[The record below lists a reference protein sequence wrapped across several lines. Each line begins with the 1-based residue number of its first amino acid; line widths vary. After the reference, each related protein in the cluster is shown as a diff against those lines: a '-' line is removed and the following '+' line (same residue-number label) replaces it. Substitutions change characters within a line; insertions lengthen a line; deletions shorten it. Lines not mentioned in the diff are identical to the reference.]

1 MPKIYLDSLR
11 NAIAALELGFAE
23 QTAYPQLLT
32 LRDGVIQRFDIFPLE
47 VLHGMLLT
55 WFDCYS
61 CEHEGW
67 ERTFAAQGLLQC

>member
-1 MPKIYLDSLR
+1 MGPPP
-11 NAIAALELGFAE
+11 EGGFFQITRAS
-23 QTAYPQLLT
+23 
-32 LRDGVIQRFDIFPLE
+32 IFPLE